1 MVDFLAENNACG
13 QTLLR
18 LVSRGNAIIAELLR
32 LSDVIPRVFRLE
44 LKNDIQKYSDVL
56 CDFSYFKITDFYENK
71 IESNPQL
78 QDRDEEFKENYL
90 DILTRFYLA
99 FESVQKYITDFQHF
113 LEDLDE
119 GIYIQQTLET
129 VLANED
135 GRQLLCEA
143 VFLCGVILLVID
155 QKIEGIVRERMLVS
169 YYRYSAQRSSM
180 DSNLDDVCKLLRST
194 GYSSTPGAK
203 RVPNYP
209 DEYFRRVPMNPT
221 FISMIIGRLR
231 SDDIYNQVSA
241 YPLPEHRST
250 ALATQAA
257 MLYVILYFSPDILHN
272 HHAKMR
278 EIVDKFFP
286 DNWVVSIYMGMVVN
300 LVDAWEPYKAA
311 KQALCNTVDVA
322 NIKEQSQKYYTRVV
336 KMIPQVEQLLKEG
349 ALSEEIVLDNVPKLL
364 NVARECNVTLR
375 WLLLH
380 TVPLSLAVEQNKRC
394 RQLRDQVLSDSH
406 YQPLQV
412 FQLLLYTA
420 QFELKLKE
428 LFKQLLSE
436 KHDKWMK
443 YKQESIERMTELGD
457 VFSGT
462 KPLTRIEKNDN
473 LQAWFKDMAK
483 QIESLNYD
491 DATATGRK
499 IVQLIQ
505 ALEEVQEFHQ
515 LESNLQIKQ
524 FLMDTRK
531 FLHQMLRTI
540 NIKEE
545 VLITLEMVAD
555 LSYAWEIIDSY
566 TGFMQQGIKKDP
578 TLAIKLRA
586 TFLKLASALDLPL
599 LRINQAASPDLLSV
613 SQYYSGELVSYVR
626 KVLHIIPETMF
637 GLMAQIID
645 LQTNVI
651 KEVPTRL
658 MKDQLKA
665 YAQLDERYKVA
676 RLTHAISV
684 FTEGIL
690 MMKRTLV
697 GIIQIDPKQLL
708 EDGIR
713 KELVRKVAAALH
725 EGLVFNPKAKSSEL
739 VPKLEAIGQKMD
751 GFRRSFEYIQDY
763 VSIYGLK
770 IWQEEMSRIINY
782 NVEQECNAFLR
793 HKVQDWQ
800 SIHQSRTIPIPYFPP
815 LDNLSVNFIGRLA
828 REVLRIT
835 DPRTTV
841 YIDQTTTW
849 YDVKTHNEI
858 VTLKLFS
865 LIQKSIGTPGL
876 TGLDRLLSF
885 MIVTELQSLIRSYE
899 KLILADKT
907 WQEALKS
914 LLVVL
919 EPTNK
924 LIVQPTRVYGATI
937 SKAGKYPIFLESLI
951 KVGQMQLLRRR
962 IAYELNTSCKFDS
975 KHLACA
981 LEGINEAL
989 IADIEL
995 HYKDP
1000 TQPYPKE
1007 TNPLL
1012 YELSSYMEWA
1022 GIFNPL
1028 SKIYITTRPL
1038 PHLTLFLFLFTTSQL
1053 AKLTYEKSIDA
1064 LISRKITDGI
1074 DGLPFLIGSLTFLH
1088 QFHQEH
1094 KNSFLTFMGQYARSV
1109 MDTLKESSKN
1119 DIPGE
1124 MINSCVYLEEFAK
1137 YGQLPRKAITNHIPD
1152 LIIDEARGQAS

>member
-1 MVDFLAENNACG
+1 
-13 QTLLR
+13 
-18 LVSRGNAIIAELLR
+18 
-32 LSDVIPRVFRLE
+32 
-44 LKNDIQKYSDVL
+44 
-56 CDFSYFKITDFYENK
+56 
-71 IESNPQL
+71 QL
-78 QDRDEEFKENYL
+78 QDRDEEFKENYI

-129 VLANED
+129 VLGNED
-135 GRQLLCEA
+135 GRQL
-143 VFLCGVILLVID
+143 FVID

-194 GYSSTPGAK
+194 GYSAAPGAK

-209 DEYFRRVPMNPT
+209 DEYFRRVPLNST
-221 FISMIIGRLR
+221 FVSMIIGRLR

-241 YPLPEHRST
+241 YPLPEHRSA

-257 MLYVILYFSPDILHN
+257 MLYVILFFSPDILHN

-311 KQALCNTVDVA
+311 KQALCNTIDIA
-322 NIKEQSQKYYTRVV
+322 NVKEQSQKYYTHVM

-364 NVARECNVTLR
+364 KVGRECNVTLR

-380 TVPLSLAVEQNKRC
+380 TVPLSPAAEQNKKC
-394 RQLRDQVLSDSH
+394 RQLRDQVLNDSQ

-436 KHDKWMK
+436 KQEKWTK
-443 YKQESIERMTELGD
+443 YKLESIERMSELGD

-462 KPLTRIEKNDN
+462 KPLTRVEKKNDN

-483 QIESLNYD
+483 QIESLNID

-566 TGFMQQGIKKDP
+566 TTFMQQGIKKDP

-586 TFLKLASALDLPL
+586 TFFLFIFFICNILFKIPLDLPL

-637 GLMAQIID
+637 GLMAQIIE
-645 LQTNVI
+645 LQTNII

-676 RLTHAISV
+676 KLTHAISV

-713 KELVRKVAAALH
+713 KELVRKVATALH

-739 VPKLEAIGQKMD
+739 FPKLEAIGQKMD

-800 SIHQSRTIPIPYFPP
+800 SIHQSRTIPIPYFSP

-835 DPRTTV
+835 DPRATI

-849 YDVKTHNEI
+849 YDFKTHSEI

-885 MIVTELQSLIRSYE
+885 MIVTELQSLLRSYE
-899 KLILADKT
+899 RMILADKT
-907 WQEALKS
+907 WQELLKS
-914 LLVVL
+914 LQVVL
-919 EPTNK
+919 DPTNK
-924 LIVQPTRVYGATI
+924 LISQPSRVYGPAI
-937 SKAGKYPIFLESLI
+937 SKAGKYPVFLESLM

-981 LEGINEAL
+981 LEGINDAL

-1000 TQPYPKE
+1000 SKPYPKE
-1007 TNPLL
+1007 TNPLM
-1012 YELSSYMEWA
+1012 YELSSYIEWA

-1038 PHLTLFLFLFTTSQL
+1038 PHLTLFLCLFTASQMS
-1053 AKLTYEKSIDA
+1053 KLFYEKNIDA

-1094 KNSFLTFMGQYARSV
+1094 KNIFLAFMGQYCRSV
-1109 MDTLKESSKN
+1109 IDGLRDSNKN
-1119 DIPGE
+1119 EVPAE
-1124 MINSCVYLEEFAK
+1124 MVNSLVYLEEFSR
-1137 YGQLPRKAITNHIPD
+1137 YGQLPRKAITNHVPD
-1152 LIIDEARGQAS
+1152 LVIDEARGQGS